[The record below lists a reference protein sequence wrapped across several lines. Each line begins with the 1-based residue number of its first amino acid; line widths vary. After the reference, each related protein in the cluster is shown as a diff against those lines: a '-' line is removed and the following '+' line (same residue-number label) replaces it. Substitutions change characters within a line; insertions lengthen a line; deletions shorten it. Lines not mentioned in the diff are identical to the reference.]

1 MAFTDSEGNVFE
13 TNAYGRPQ
21 GFWKNNKYVF
31 PKFGNQ
37 PAAAAPVIVEPQ
49 AAMQPQQNNFR
60 LPSTT
65 ANMRQENSEGLGE
78 GDFSTD
84 PANLNID
91 QFSLGNSPALGAVAG
106 SIAGRALGPVGS
118 LFGGAIGGKLGGR
131 GNRGIGGDMAGTL
144 LGTALLG
151 PIGGLIGVAGGRM
164 GDLHDMEDGLAFNKS
179 KQSGLL
185 DTLGY
190 GFGFG
195 DDMADRMNN
204 YYNSTP
210 AWMNYEASQPN
221 ALPATPPSMLED
233 IIAGS
238 NVDPFDAIASMFS
251 VESFDDGTFSGND
264 GGYSNPDDGEGMGG
278 MGGFGGGYT

>member
-131 GNRGIGGDMAGTL
+131 GNRGIGGDLAGTV

-151 PIGGLIGVAGGRM
+151 PIGGLLGVAGGRM

-195 DDMADRMNN
+195 DDMADRMRD
-204 YYNSTP
+204 YYQVDQY
-210 AWMNYEASQPN
+210 AYAAQPVMGDSD
-221 ALPATPPSMLED
+221 PV
-233 IIAGS
+233 G
-238 NVDPFDAIASMFS
+238 DPFTSLADMFSGSQGQDDSGYGDDGASMGS
-251 VESFDDGTFSGND
+251 QSTGD
-264 GGYSNPDDGEGMGG
+264 MGG
-278 MGGFGGGYT
+278 MDGA

>member
-190 GFGFG
+190 GVGLG
-195 DDMADRMNN
+195 GNMADRMNN
-204 YYNSTP
+204 YYNTTP

-238 NVDPFDAIASMFS
+238 NVDPFTSLADMFSGSQGQDDSGYGDDGASMGS
-251 VESFDDGTFSGND
+251 QSTGD
-264 GGYSNPDDGEGMGG
+264 MGG
-278 MGGFGGGYT
+278 MDGA